1 MSEQWLMPPPEQPSK
16 LPTLTTEEWL
26 QYVRKLEDAYRNAAD
41 ERNRYRVLLCSTWAL
56 IGILLTV
63 LGMALSGLRPHA
75 GIAPY
80 CVIALGV
87 AIAWY
92 SIRLTTR

>member
-1 MSEQWLMPPPEQPSK
+1 MPPSGPPSK

-26 QYVRKLEDAYRNAAD
+26 QHVRRLEDAYRNAAD
-41 ERNRYRVLLCSTWAL
+41 ERNQYRVFLCGTWAL

-63 LGMALSGLRPHA
+63 LGMALSGGSHA
-75 GIAPY
+75 GIMPY

-92 SIRLTTR
+92 SIHRMTR